1 MIKRKL
7 ILEVFVWEQNAM
19 LCCHLFLVSLP
30 VAYLLYWHIKVTDEV
45 NAIIGDRRA
54 SSGIMTLIYSIV
66 TCGIYALYWAYTMG
80 DKVDRMKGNKA
91 GNGGILYLIL
101 ALFGLG
107 IIDYLLIQDAINK
120 KVERRI

>member
-1 MIKRKL
+1 MGTKRNVVLSL
-7 ILEVFVWEQNAM
+7 IFSIIT
-19 LCCHLFLVSLP
+19 CGI
-30 VAYLLYWHIKVTDEV
+30 YLLYWHIKVTDEV

-107 IIDYLLIQDAINK
+107 TIDYLLIQDAINK